1 MREQADLDHLCAALK
16 RDNLDADLL
25 LRRLV
30 RLARDECSVEAL
42 TLWDDLQ
49 RIAGDKQ

>member
-1 MREQADLDHLCAALK
+1 MREQADLDRLCAALK

-42 TLWDDLQ
+42 SLWDDLL
-49 RIAGDKQ
+49 RVAGDKQ

>member
-1 MREQADLDHLCAALK
+1 MADLDLDHLCAALK